1 MNQIIKGESAGT
13 QHPGTSAPA
22 RHLGTCSASARHLG
36 TCSAPRHLLGTS
48 APAQHLLGTSA
59 HFTMGTFG
67 TFSTCN
73 RFSIILSA
81 FLSTLR

>member
-1 MNQIIKGESAGT
+1 LDKPARGKVLAPSTLAPR
-13 QHPGTSAPA
+13 HLLDTSAPVQ
-22 RHLGTCSASARHLG
+22 
-36 TCSAPRHLLGTS
+36 HLLGTS

>member
-1 MNQIIKGESAGT
+1 MSLIFICDPEVSFLILYLFDIVDRIVSEKNEFTISNKGESAGT
-13 QHPGTSAPA
+13 QHP
-22 RHLGTCSASARHLG
+22 
-36 TCSAPRHLLGTS
+36 RHLLGV
-48 APAQHLLGTSA
+48 SA